1 MESLWVKM
9 SQKDRSKIKPINE
22 QKAFLI
28 DTLQTKVAW
37 SDLKVF
43 ELMQLFEALEI
54 NEFNFINP
62 LDNIFYGKQK

>member
-1 MESLWVKM
+1 MESLWRKM

-28 DTLQTKVAW
+28 DTLQRKVAW

-62 LDNIFYGKQK
+62 LDQIFYGKK

>member
-1 MESLWVKM
+1 MESLWRKM

-37 SDLKVF
+37 SDLKVT
-43 ELMQLFEALEI
+43 EMMQLFEALEI

-62 LDNIFYGKQK
+62 LDNIFYGKK